1 MPMSFS
7 PAVRQAGNA
16 LDDPGRPPTVSPP
29 TVPEGSR
36 LRVAPGS
43 TSMRVVRLLTLVW
56 PGLPWL
62 WLRGSLLG
70 LVLALAFAVALDAT
84 VLTTWIW
91 TGLVDMPMAIALW
104 AATAGIWLLATVS
117 AVRNFPVPLARGRS
131 AEADAL
137 FLQARDAYL
146 ARDWARAES
155 TLTAGL
161 ASAPTDGEAQLLL
174 ATLLRRVGRRDEARA
189 ALRKLS
195 ASDSG
200 RPWRRAIAAEVA
212 RLDAATE
219 PAADDRAPESLPLRA
234 PAAVGRTRHAA

>member
-1 MPMSFS
+1 MPCS
-7 PAVRQAGNA
+7 PAVRRAGNA
-16 LDDPGRPPTVSPP
+16 LDNPGRPPTVSPP

-43 TSMRVVRLLTLVW
+43 TTMRVVRLLTLVW

-91 TGLVDMPMAIALW
+91 TGLVDPPTAVALW
-104 AATAGIWLLATVS
+104 ASTAGIWILATVS
-117 AVRNFPVPLARGRS
+117 AVRNFPAPLARGRS

-146 ARDWARAES
+146 ARDWARAEDA
-155 TLTAGL
+155 LAAVL

-174 ATLLRRVGRRDEARA
+174 ATLLRRVGRHDEARA

-200 RPWRRAIAAEVA
+200 RPWRHAIAAERD
-212 RLDAATE
+212 RLDAATA
-219 PAADDRAPESLPLRA
+219 PADHDHTPASLPLPVPRA
-234 PAAVGRTRHAA
+234 ANRSRGAAA

>member
-1 MPMSFS
+1 
-7 PAVRQAGNA
+7 
-16 LDDPGRPPTVSPP
+16 
-29 TVPEGSR
+29 
-36 LRVAPGS
+36 
-43 TSMRVVRLLTLVW
+43 MRVVRLLTLVW

-91 TGLVDMPMAIALW
+91 TGLVDLPVAVALW

-117 AVRNFPVPLARGRS
+117 AVRNFPAPLARGRS
-131 AEADAL
+131 AEADSL

-146 ARDWARAES
+146 ARDWARAED
-155 TLTAGL
+155 AVAAVL

-174 ATLLRRVGRRDEARA
+174 ATLLRRVGRHQEARA

-195 ASDSG
+195 ASDAGS
-200 RPWRRAIAAEVA
+200 PWRRAIAAEVA
-212 RLDAATE
+212 RLDAATA
-219 PAADDRAPESLPLRA
+219 PADDDQEPESLPLPA
-234 PAAVGRTRHAA
+234 PAAAARTRTAA